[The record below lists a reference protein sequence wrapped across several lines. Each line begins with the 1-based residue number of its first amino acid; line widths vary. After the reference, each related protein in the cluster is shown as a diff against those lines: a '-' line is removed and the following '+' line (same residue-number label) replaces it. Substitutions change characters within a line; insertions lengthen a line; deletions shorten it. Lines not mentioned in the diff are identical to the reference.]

1 MLKQQQSS
9 KEEELV
15 KLRIEQNKA
24 VIRKFLGQDM
34 FNEVYKFLIKQRSE
48 GVEDVLVSEER
59 AERVDCARAAAGD
72 AGQQAGARLLLEIR
86 PNRLYGT
93 DKRTYLIGA

>member
-1 MLKQQQSS
+1 MRVDCARVGSSVLKQQQSS

-34 FNEVYKFLIKQRSE
+34 FN
-48 GVEDVLVSEER
+48 
-59 AERVDCARAAAGD
+59 
-72 AGQQAGARLLLEIR
+72 
-86 PNRLYGT
+86 
-93 DKRTYLIGA
+93 